1 MYLSQI
7 FSLGLWLVFSF
18 SVNVFFRGRHIFK
31 VMCLGIS
38 GQGAV
43 ANTWFTFFLTHPQL
57 LGIYY
62 FAVSIGFLD
71 TDEKEFRRLSLF
83 AYKGH
88 PGKLATPIPILAL
101 SCIDNIFVSCQ
112 AMGRKN
118 CYSLEEPQKQH
129 LCRFWAQSLKNLLAF
144 SLEFNSLA
152 NLVYANF
159 IKLSQKKKKRNMQ
172 TYDM

>member
-18 SVNVFFRGRHIFK
+18 SVNVFFRGRHNFK

-62 FAVSIGFLD
+62 FAVSIGIQETQSVCLQGPPRKVSH
-71 TDEKEFRRLSLF
+71 TNP
-83 AYKGH
+83 H
-88 PGKLATPIPILAL
+88 PG
-101 SCIDNIFVSCQ
+101 SV
-112 AMGRKN
+112 MHR
-118 CYSLEEPQKQH
+118 
-129 LCRFWAQSLKNLLAF
+129 
-144 SLEFNSLA
+144 
-152 NLVYANF
+152 
-159 IKLSQKKKKRNMQ
+159 
-172 TYDM
+172 